1 MQEKLPKLDLIW
13 SKIKNAR
20 NPYFLI
26 LNILGMIKIIS
37 RYCALNSN
45 EYKYETT
52 DIIQYPIPANLLVKI
67 SSNKFF
73 WSKGKSQKYVRL
85 WSNSTFLLLD
95 SALFLSR
102 IYSRL
107 SRVDRRAR
115 SIKKV
120 VCGQLN
126 GLSLLNSGPK
136 QWHQL
141 RQCPLILLPYYN
153 IEIKGCYSEEF
164 LQKYRIYKDL
174 LVVSRIKIK

>member
-1 MQEKLPKLDLIW
+1 LEQN
-13 SKIKNAR
+13 KNAR
-20 NPYFLI
+20 NPYFFI
-26 LNILGMIKIIS
+26 LNILGMIKKIS

-67 SSNKFF
+67 SSSKFF

-174 LVVSRIKIK
+174 LVVSN